1 MKNKDI
7 RTWIFSSA
15 GIILLSL
22 LGAACNDN
30 NSTGKTDKSAVV
42 EKDTTAAAPVAKTKK
57 KGKVTADVA
66 ASGSKEAKVKKDKDG
81 VYVTPEVMPAYPGNN
96 QALSDYISTNLQYPE
111 QAIDNNVEG
120 TVQVQFVVDKNGSIS
135 DVKTVGN
142 KLGYGLDEEAV
153 TVVSKLPKWTPGKV
167 NGKNV
172 KTRMTIPIT
181 YKLES

>member
-1 MKNKDI
+1 MCMKKTEF
-7 RTWIFSSA
+7 RTWILAAA
-15 GIILLSL
+15 GALLVTIFLS
-22 LGAACNDN
+22 ACNDSN
-30 NSTGKTDKSAVV
+30 NSSKSDKNEVAA
-42 EKDTTAAAPVAKTKK
+42 KDTTTSVTKTKK
-57 KGKVTADVA
+57 KGRVSADISADNKETKVT
-66 ASGSKEAKVKKDKDG
+66 KDKDG
-81 VYVTPEVMPAYPGNN
+81 VYTKPEVMPAYPGSND
-96 QALSDYISTNLQYPE
+96 ALSSYINTNLVYPE

-120 TVQVQFVVDKNGSIS
+120 TVHVQFVVDKNGNIS

-172 KTRMTIPIT
+172 KTRLTIPIT

>member
-1 MKNKDI
+1 
-7 RTWIFSSA
+7 
-15 GIILLSL
+15 
-22 LGAACNDN
+22 
-30 NSTGKTDKSAVV
+30 
-42 EKDTTAAAPVAKTKK
+42 
-57 KGKVTADVA
+57 
-66 ASGSKEAKVKKDKDG
+66 
-81 VYVTPEVMPAYPGNN
+81 MPAYPGNN
-96 QALSDYISTNLQYPE
+96 DALSSYINTNLVYPE

-120 TVQVQFVVDKNGSIS
+120 TVHVQFVVDKNGNIS

-172 KTRMTIPIT
+172 KTRLTIPIT